1 MPTEF
6 WKAFLMLRK
15 HFKKKH
21 ELKLQ
26 RNVVKELSGTIPCHL
41 CSQELHV
48 RRDKHGKPY
57 FVCETCCMQVFVR
70 GKQGIENLA
79 HLIDTLREHDL
90 PFREHARVL
99 YEVQALL
106 SEIRGLE
113 KELEAL
119 DSVFDVFASERR
131 TKDKERVRESLN
143 ARIDKLLLELE
154 RIAHSSASSA

>member
-1 MPTEF
+1 MEF

-15 HFKKKH
+15 PFKKKRD
-21 ELKLQ
+21 LQ
-26 RNVVKELSGTIPCHL
+26 RNVIKELSGKIPCHL
-41 CSQELHV
+41 CSQDLEV

-70 GKQGIENLA
+70 GKQGIKNLA
-79 HLIDTLREHDL
+79 HLIEILRERDF

-106 SEIRGLE
+106 SEVRGLE

-119 DSVFDVFASERR
+119 DSVFDVFANERR
-131 TKDKERVRESLN
+131 NKDKERARELLN
-143 ARIDKLLLELE
+143 VRIDNLLLELE
-154 RIAHSSASSA
+154 RIAHSRASSA